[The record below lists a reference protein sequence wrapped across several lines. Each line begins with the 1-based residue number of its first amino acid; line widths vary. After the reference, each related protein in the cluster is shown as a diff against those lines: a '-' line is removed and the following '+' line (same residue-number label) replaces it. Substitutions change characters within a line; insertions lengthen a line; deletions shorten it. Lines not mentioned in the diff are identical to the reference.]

1 MPFPAA
7 ALRTT
12 GIPSCGTAHADEYAM
27 VTAHGAGEFGHLS
40 GKLRMVAE
48 PGSDQT
54 AECSPGKRGFCRRIV
69 HCAHLIDRNTLLRI
83 SINMPAMKYGYMSGR
98 L

>member
-1 MPFPAA
+1 
-7 ALRTT
+7 
-12 GIPSCGTAHADEYAM
+12 
-27 VTAHGAGEFGHLS
+27 
-40 GKLRMVAE
+40 MVAE